1 MKITKKQQ
9 VLAET
14 IIEIKKEIKEEV
26 IKERIENIAR
36 GMDWFD
42 KIKLFLKI

>member
-26 IKERIENIAR
+26 IKERIENLAR